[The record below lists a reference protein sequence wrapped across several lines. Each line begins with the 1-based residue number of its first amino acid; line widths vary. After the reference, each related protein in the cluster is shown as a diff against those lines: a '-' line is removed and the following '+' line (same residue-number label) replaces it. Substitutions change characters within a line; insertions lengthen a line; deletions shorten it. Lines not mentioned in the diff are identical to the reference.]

1 MSRVRQRGFSLLEL
15 LVTLFVIV
23 LVTSLVSV
31 SIGPGGQDIQL
42 EARVRNLADTAAYAL
57 DEAQLTGRDYGL
69 LLQQDVQGREI
80 VYSYHWLERYADG
93 WRPPESG
100 KDVFAGQYLPAGFEL
115 QLELEDSP
123 FREESM
129 AEAAEEERPQVV
141 FYASGETT
149 AGSIDVRRRADGAL
163 LWRIRW
169 DLLGRFE
176 WLPRGEEPELE

>member
-1 MSRVRQRGFSLLEL
+1 MTRFRQRGFSLLEL

-23 LVTSLVSV
+23 LVTSLVSITV
-31 SIGPGGQDIQL
+31 SSGGQDIQL
-42 EARVRNLADTAAYAL
+42 EAKVRNLSDVAAYAV

-69 LLQQDVQGREI
+69 LFRQEAVAGAT
-80 VYSYHWLERYADG
+80 VYSYHWRESFIDG

-100 KDVFAGQYLPAGFEL
+100 KDVFASQTLPAGIEL
-115 QLELEDSP
+115 QLELEDSA
-123 FREESM
+123 F
-129 AEAAEEERPQVV
+129 AEQDVADAAEEERPQVF

-149 AGSIDVRRRADGAL
+149 VGSIDVLRESDGEL

-176 WLPRGEEPELE
+176 LLPRGEEPELE